1 MKNKY
6 VMPEMDVVEIN
17 YATSLMAGS
26 PNLGS
31 EYTGN
36 QVLGRELDFD
46 DEYDEDE
53 E

>member
-6 VMPEMDVVEIN
+6 VMPEMNVVEIN

-26 PNLGS
+26 PQL
-31 EYTGN
+31 TGTYN
-36 QVLGRELDFD
+36 GGQVLGRELDFD

>member
-6 VMPEMDVVEIN
+6 VMPEMNVVEID

-26 PNLGS
+26 PNLGN
-31 EYTGN
+31 EYRGG

-46 DEYDEDE
+46 DEYDEE
-53 E
+53 